1 VKNVVYK
8 FYITLTCLTNDY
20 PYGMH
25 GFTCADLDLLCCG
38 GCMIE
43 IVIDGK
49 YRIVEEGLTLLEAAK
64 VCGVEIPSLCGMNK
78 SNEKVPCDLCVV
90 EVESGGTKRACELEV
105 YRGLNVVTQSEQL
118 SEHRRKALNR
128 IMTDHYA
135 DCEAPCKTACPAGV
149 DIQSYLYH
157 IAQNDHQKAIEVIKR
172 TLPMP
177 LSIGR
182 VCPAFCESECRRSLV
197 DEPIAIRQL
206 KRHAADADLSA
217 HEAYVPEKKPS
228 KGLNIAVVGSGPGGL
243 TAGYY
248 LSNEGYDVTV
258 FESMPKAGGW
268 LRYGI
273 PEYRLP
279 KDILDKE
286 IELMCRNGMQVHTN
300 QKLGV
305 DFTLSQLSEEYDA
318 VCLAVGASQA
328 VEMHYTGSDLEG
340 CYLGVDYLK
349 DYVTEQNYVTG
360 HKVAVIGGGNTAID
374 CARTARRA
382 GADTTLIYRRTRD
395 EMPAEDYEIVEAE
408 HEGVKFHFLT
418 NPAENL
424 ADETGRVNAIRLERM
439 ALGEPDASGR
449 RSPKPTG
456 EFFTEEFDTVI
467 AAVSQKPDL
476 SFLEGEDLSI
486 PLTRWNT
493 SDADEKTM
501 HTGTGNI
508 FSIGDFR
515 RGPATAV
522 EAVGDGRVAAKAIDL
537 FLNGDMADMPK
548 AAFNSRKEKKLSQVD
563 PLHFENI
570 QKVARSI
577 MPELTPAQR
586 EQSFAEVELGFD
598 NEEAMKEVARCLE
611 CGCQANTDCALRD
624 YSTEY
629 EAEQSF
635 EFSLQIKS
643 HQDWLDLRAKDLRHK
658 YEVDRSSEFI
668 EFDANRC
675 ISCGQCI
682 QACRDKAV
690 HGVLNFVCD
699 KQGRPALRPDDR
711 PHFGSNKNGLT
722 LMGDSNCVQCGACV
736 QVCPTG
742 AMVDSRDRSQ
752 GRTEDLKAVDTICT
766 YCGVGCKLTMFVDEA
781 TNTIR
786 YVKGGDSPVN
796 QGMLCVKGRFGFD
809 FIGSEERLTTPLIR
823 KDGWLQPASWEEAIQ
838 LIASKF
844 SGIKQDF
851 GSNALAGFSSA
862 KTTNEDNYAFQKF
875 VRRELGTNNVD
886 HCARLCHASSVT
898 GLEASLGSGAMT
910 NDIPSIKHSD
920 VIFIIGS
927 DTTSA
932 HPIIASH
939 IKQAIRHHG
948 ARLIVADPK
957 RVDMAEHAELYMAHR
972 PGTDVMLLNGV
983 MQQIIKNG
991 WYDQEYIE
999 ERVDGFDTLLQEV
1012 MSPAYNLDKVELV
1025 TGVKAEDIQA
1035 MARMIG
1041 TADRTAVYYSMGI
1054 TQHTTGHDNVR
1065 SIANLQLLCG
1075 NIGIEGGGINPLRGQ
1090 SNVQGA
1096 CDMGALPNSFP
1107 GYQKVYNPIVRQK
1120 FAIEWNA
1127 PNLPSEQGLTLT
1139 EIIDAAC
1146 HRDVRGMYIMGENPV
1161 LSDPNQAHVI
1171 EGLEA
1176 LDFLVVQDIFLTET
1190 AQYADVVLPS
1200 CSFAEKAGHF
1210 TNTERRVQRVNPVV
1224 TAPGEAKEDWWI
1236 VQEIANAMGSDWDYH
1251 CVSDITNEIARVT
1264 PQYAGLRWD
1273 AITPNG
1279 VQWPSNKNN
1288 PAGTRIMHQTQ
1299 FTRGKG
1305 QMVGVPF
1312 RYAAEL
1318 PDEEYPLV
1326 LTTGRVLEQ
1335 FHTGTMTRKTKGL
1348 DNLAGPRAMVSVED
1362 AEALGISNGQRLTVS
1377 TRRGSIEIDAF
1388 VTKRIQKGVVFI
1400 PFHFVESPVNRLTT
1414 TATDPHAKIP
1424 EFKVAAVK
1432 VEVSEKTTQTES
1444 LEDSYQHV

>member
-1 VKNVVYK
+1 
-8 FYITLTCLTNDY
+8 
-20 PYGMH
+20 
-25 GFTCADLDLLCCG
+25 
-38 GCMIE
+38 MIE
-43 IVIDGK
+43 IIINGK
-49 YRIVEEGLTLLEAAK
+49 YRIVEEGATLLEAAK
-64 VCGVEIPSLCGMNK
+64 VCGVEIPSLCGLNK
-78 SNEKVPCDLCVV
+78 SNDKVPCDLCVV
-90 EVESGGTKRACELEV
+90 EVESGGTVRACETQV
-105 YRGLNVVTQSEQL
+105 YSGLNVITQSPQL
-118 SEHRRKALNR
+118 TEHRRKALNR
-128 IMTDHYA
+128 IMQDHYA

-149 DIQSYLYH
+149 DIQSYLYF

-197 DEPIAIRQL
+197 DDSIAIRQL
-206 KRHAADADLSA
+206 KRHAADADLA
-217 HEAYVPEKKPS
+217 AQEAYVPEKKPS
-228 KGLNIAVVGSGPGGL
+228 KDRAIAIVGSGPGGL

-248 LSNEGYDVTV
+248 LSNEGYNVTV
-258 FESMPKAGGW
+258 FEAMPKAGGW

-279 KDILDKE
+279 KAILDKE
-286 IELMCRNGMQVHTN
+286 IELMCRNGMQVKTG
-300 QKLGV
+300 QKLGQ
-305 DFTLSQLSEEYDA
+305 DFTLSQLSEQYDA
-318 VCLAVGASQA
+318 VCLAVGASLA
-328 VEMHYTGSDLEG
+328 VEMNYTGSDLAG

-349 DYVTEQNYVTG
+349 DYVTERTYTTG
-360 HKVAVIGGGNTAID
+360 DKVAVIGGGNTAID

-382 GADTTLIYRRTRD
+382 GADTTIIYRRTRE

-408 HEGVKFHFLT
+408 HEGVKFLFLT
-418 NPAENL
+418 NPVENI
-424 ADETGRVNAIRLERM
+424 ADLNGRVQSVRLERM

-449 RSPKPTG
+449 RSPKATG
-456 EFFTEEFDTVI
+456 EFFTQEFDTVI

-476 SFLEGEDLSI
+476 SFLDNDSPAL

-493 SDADEKTM
+493 SESDPRTM

-537 FLNGDMADMPK
+537 FLEGDMADMPK
-548 AAFNSRKEKKLSQVD
+548 PAFNSRKETALKQVD
-563 PLHFENI
+563 PIHFENFE
-570 QKVARSI
+570 KVARSI

-598 NEEAMKEVARCLE
+598 NEEAIKEAARCLE
-611 CGCQANTDCALRD
+611 CGCQANTSCDLRD

-629 EAEQSF
+629 NAEQHFDYTLNVQSP
-635 EFSLQIKS
+635 
-643 HQDWLDLRAKDLRHK
+643 HDWLNLRAKDPRHK
-658 YEVDRSSEFI
+658 FSVDRSSEFI

-682 QACRDKAV
+682 QACSEQAV
-690 HGVLNFVCD
+690 HGILNFVHD
-699 KQGRPALRPDDR
+699 HNGRPALRPDDR
-711 PHFGSNKNGLT
+711 PHFGKSCDGKL
-722 LMGDSNCVQCGACV
+722 LMGDSNCVQCSACV
-736 QVCPTG
+736 QACPTG
-742 AMVDSRDRSQ
+742 AMVDKRDRSQ
-752 GRTEDLKAVDTICT
+752 GRVEQLKAVDTICT
-766 YCGVGCKLTMFVDEA
+766 YCGVGCKLTMHVDEA
-781 TNTIR
+781 NNRIQ
-786 YVKGGDSPVN
+786 YVTGANSPVN

-809 FIGSEERLTTPLIR
+809 FIGDKARLTTPLIR
-823 KDGWLQPASWEEAIQ
+823 KDGLLQPASWQEAID
-838 LIASKF
+838 LIAKKF
-844 SGIKQDF
+844 TAIKRDF
-851 GSNALAGFSSA
+851 GSNSLAGFSSA

-875 VRRELGTNNVD
+875 IRRELGTNNVD
-886 HCARLCHASSVT
+886 HCARLCHASTVT

-910 NDIPSIKHSD
+910 NDIPSIQHSD

-957 RVDMAEHAELYMAHR
+957 RVDMVDHAELYLAHR

-999 ERVDGFDTLLQEV
+999 ERVDGFDTFLQEV
-1012 MSPAYNLDKVELV
+1012 MSPAYALDKVELV
-1025 TGVKAEDIQA
+1025 TGVSADDIFA
-1035 MARMIG
+1035 MARTIG
-1041 TADRTAVYYSMGI
+1041 TAKRTAVYYSMGI

-1096 CDMGALPNSFP
+1096 CDMGALPNSYP
-1107 GYQKVYNPIVRQK
+1107 GYQKVYNPMVRQK
-1120 FAIEWNA
+1120 FAIEWDA
-1127 PNLPSEQGLTLT
+1127 PDLPSEPGLTLT
-1139 EIIDAAC
+1139 EIIHAAC
-1146 HRDVRGMYIMGENPV
+1146 HREVRGLYVMGENPV

-1190 AQYADVVLPS
+1190 AQYADVVLPAY
-1200 CSFAEKAGHF
+1200 SFAEKSGHF
-1210 TNTERRVQRVNPVV
+1210 TNTERRVQRVNAALK
-1224 TAPGEAKEDWWI
+1224 APGEAKEDWWI
-1236 VQEIANAMGSDWDYH
+1236 VQQIANAMGGDWHYQH
-1251 CVSDITNEIARVT
+1251 VADITSEIARVT
-1264 PQYAGLRWD
+1264 PQYAGLLWEN
-1273 AITPNG
+1273 ITPNG

-1288 PAGTRIMHQTQ
+1288 PHGTRIMHQTQ

-1318 PDEEYPLV
+1318 PDDEYPLV
-1326 LTTGRVLEQ
+1326 LTTGRILEQ

-1348 DNLAGPRAMVSVED
+1348 DNLAGPRAMVSVQD
-1362 AEALGISNGQRLTVS
+1362 AEALGISNGQRLKVS

-1388 VTKRIQKGVVFI
+1388 VTKRIQKGVIFI

-1414 TATDPHAKIP
+1414 TETDPHAKIP
-1424 EFKVAAVK
+1424 EFKVAAVR
-1432 VEVSEKTTQTES
+1432 VEVQE
-1444 LEDSYQHV
+1444 LAMD

>member
-1 VKNVVYK
+1 
-8 FYITLTCLTNDY
+8 
-20 PYGMH
+20 
-25 GFTCADLDLLCCG
+25 
-38 GCMIE
+38 MIQ

-49 YRIVEEGLTLLEAAK
+49 YRIVEQGQTVLEAAK
-64 VCGVEIPSLCGMNK
+64 TCGLEIPSLCGLNK
-78 SNEKVPCDLCVV
+78 TADKVPCDLCVV
-90 EVESGGTKRACELEV
+90 EVDGVGVTRSCELEV
-105 YRGLNVVTQSEQL
+105 SNGLNITTQSKQL
-118 SEHRRKALNR
+118 TNHRQEALNR

-135 DCEAPCKTACPAGV
+135 DCEAPCQTACPAGV
-149 DIQSYLYH
+149 DIQSYLHH
-157 IAQNDHQKAIEVIKR
+157 IAQNDHIKAIEVIKK

-182 VCPAFCESECRRSLV
+182 VCPAFCETECRRNLV
-197 DEPIAIRQL
+197 DESIAIRQL
-206 KRHAADADLSA
+206 KRHAADADLAAQES
-217 HEAYVPEKKPS
+217 YMPLKKPN
-228 KGLNIAVVGSGPGGL
+228 KGKRVAIVGSGPGGL

-248 LSNEGYDVTV
+248 LSNEGYDVSV
-258 FESMPKAGGW
+258 YESMPKAGGW

-279 KDILDKE
+279 KSILDKE
-286 IELMCRNGMQVHTN
+286 IELVCRNGMAVECDK
-300 QKLGV
+300 KLGV
-305 DFTLSQLSEEYDA
+305 DFTLSDLSNDFDA

-328 VEMHYTGSDLEG
+328 VEMNYTGSDLAG

-349 DYVTEQNYVTG
+349 DYVTDKHFTTG
-360 HKVAVIGGGNTAID
+360 KKVAVIGGGNTAID
-374 CARTARRA
+374 CARTAVRD

-395 EMPAEDYEIVEAE
+395 EMPAEDYEIEEAE

-418 NPAENL
+418 NPAENI
-424 ADETGRVNAIRLERM
+424 ADENGHVSEIRLERM
-439 ALGEPDASGR
+439 ALGPADASGR

-456 EFFTEEFDTVI
+456 EFFVEDFDTVI

-476 SFLEGEDLSI
+476 SFMDNESLEI

-493 SDADEKTM
+493 ADADPQTM

-522 EAVGDGRVAAKAIDL
+522 EAVGDGRIAAQAIDR
-537 FLNGDMADMPK
+537 FFNGDMNQIPAKP
-548 AAFNSRKEKKLSQVD
+548 FNSRKQKQLKAVD
-563 PLHFENI
+563 PEQYKSI
-570 QKVARSI
+570 QRMARKI
-577 MPELTPAQR
+577 MPELTPEQR
-586 EQSFAEVELGFD
+586 EQSFEEVETGFD
-598 NEEAMKEVARCLE
+598 NADAIAEAARCLE
-611 CGCQANTDCALRD
+611 CGCQANTDCDLRD

-629 EAEQSF
+629 KATQTHPEYKIDVASNDSWQAIRAEETKVGLTRQKF
-635 EFSLQIKS
+635 
-643 HQDWLDLRAKDLRHK
+643 A
-658 YEVDRSSEFI
+658 VDDSSEFI
-668 EFDANRC
+668 IFDANRC

-682 QACRDKAV
+682 QACREQNV
-690 HGVLNFVCD
+690 HGVLSFMNQSDGKPASRPECRPNFGAD
-699 KQGRPALRPDDR
+699 K
-711 PHFGSNKNGLT
+711 T
-722 LMGDSNCVQCGACV
+722 LMGDSNCVQCGSCV
-736 QVCPTG
+736 QACPTG
-742 AMVDSRDRSQ
+742 AMVDARDRKQ
-752 GRTEDLKAVDTICT
+752 GDTDLLKKVDTICT
-766 YCGVGCKLTMFVDEA
+766 YCGVGCKLTMHVDEKK
-781 TNTIR
+781 NRIR
-786 YVKGGDSPVN
+786 YIEGGDSPVN
-796 QGMLCVKGRFGFD
+796 EGMLCVKGRFGFD
-809 FIGSEERLTTPLIR
+809 FVGSDARLTTPLIR
-823 KDGWLQPASWEEAIQ
+823 KDGWLQPASWDEAIK
-838 LIASKF
+838 LVADKF
-844 SGIKQDF
+844 TAIKQGF

-875 VRRELGTNNVD
+875 IRRELGTNNVD
-886 HCARLCHASSVT
+886 HCARLCHASTVT

-932 HPIIASH
+932 HPIIGSH
-939 IKQAIRHHG
+939 IKQAVRHGG

-957 RVDMAEHAELYMAHR
+957 RIDIADHAELYLAHR
-972 PGTDVMLLNGV
+972 PGTDVMLINGV
-983 MQQIIKNG
+983 MQQIIKHG

-999 ERVDGFDTLLQEV
+999 DRVDGFDTLLQEV
-1012 MSPAYNLDKVELV
+1012 MSPSYSLDKVELV
-1025 TGVKAEDIQA
+1025 TGVKAEDIFA
-1035 MARMIG
+1035 MARLIG
-1041 TADRTAVYYSMGI
+1041 TAERTAVYYSMGI

-1096 CDMGALPNSFP
+1096 CDMGALPNNLP

-1120 FAIEWNA
+1120 FAMEWGVSD
-1127 PNLPSEQGLTLT
+1127 LPAETGLTLT

-1146 HRDVRGMYIMGENPV
+1146 HRDVRGLYVMGENPV

-1200 CSFAEKAGHF
+1200 CSFAEKSGHF
-1210 TNTERRVQRVNPVV
+1210 TNTERRVQRINPAVNP
-1224 TAPGEAKEDWWI
+1224 PGEAKEDWVI
-1236 VQEIANAMGSDWDYH
+1236 IQMLANAMGGSWGYNT
-1251 CVSDITNEIARVT
+1251 VADITNEIARVT
-1264 PQYAGLRWD
+1264 PQYGGLRWEN
-1273 AITPNG
+1273 ITVNG

-1288 PAGTRIMHQTQ
+1288 PDGTRIMHQTQ
-1299 FTRGKG
+1299 FTRGRG
-1305 QMVGVPF
+1305 QMEAIPF

-1318 PDEEYPLV
+1318 PDSEYPLV

-1348 DNLAGPRAMVSVED
+1348 DNLAGPRAMISVYD
-1362 AEALGISNGQRLTVS
+1362 AEALGISNGQMLKVS
-1377 TRRGSIEIDAF
+1377 TRRGEIEIAAF
-1388 VTKRIQKGVVFI
+1388 VTKRMQKGVVFI

-1424 EFKVAAVK
+1424 EFKVAAVRIDPIRK
-1432 VEVSEKTTQTES
+1432 PEIEATEA
-1444 LEDSYQHV
+1444 

>member
-1 VKNVVYK
+1 
-8 FYITLTCLTNDY
+8 
-20 PYGMH
+20 
-25 GFTCADLDLLCCG
+25 
-38 GCMIE
+38 MIE
-43 IVIDGK
+43 IIIDGK
-49 YRIVEEGLTLLEAAK
+49 YRIVEQGSTLLEAAK
-64 VCGVEIPSLCGMNK
+64 VCGVEIPSLCGLNK
-78 SNEKVPCDLCVV
+78 SNQKVPCDLCVV
-90 EVESGGTKRACELEV
+90 EVESGGTQRACELEV
-105 YRGLNVVTQSEQL
+105 YSGLNVITQSEQL
-118 SEHRRKALNR
+118 RAHRKQALNR
-128 IMTDHYA
+128 IMQDHYA

-149 DIQSYLYH
+149 DIQSYLYY
-157 IAQNDHQKAIEVIKR
+157 IAQNDHHKAIEVIKK

-197 DEPIAIRQL
+197 DDSIAIRQL
-206 KRHAADADLSA
+206 KRHAADADLAAQES
-217 HEAYVPEKKPS
+217 YVPEKKPAKDLS
-228 KGLNIAVVGSGPGGL
+228 IAIIGSGPGGL

-279 KDILDKE
+279 KTILDKE
-286 IELMCRNGMQVHTN
+286 IELMCRNGMKIKTD
-300 QKLGV
+300 QKLGQ
-305 DFTLSQLSEEYDA
+305 DFSLSQLSKDYDA
-318 VCLAVGASQA
+318 VCLAVGASLA
-328 VEMHYTGSDLEG
+328 VEMNYPGSDLDG

-349 DYVTEQNYVTG
+349 DYITEQNYTTG
-360 HKVAVIGGGNTAID
+360 QKVAVIGGGNTAID
-374 CARTARRA
+374 CARTARRT
-382 GADTTLIYRRTRD
+382 GADTTLIYRRTRE
-395 EMPAEDYEIVEAE
+395 EMPAEDYEIEEAE
-408 HEGVKFHFLT
+408 HEGVKFLFLT
-418 NPAENL
+418 TPAENI
-424 ADETGRVNAIRLERM
+424 ADSNGRVNSVRLEKM
-439 ALGEPDASGR
+439 VLGAPDSSGR
-449 RSPKPTG
+449 RRPQATG
-456 EFFTEEFDTVI
+456 EFFIQEFDTVI

-476 SFLEGEDLSI
+476 SFLDNDSLSI

-493 SDADEKTM
+493 AQTDDNTM

-537 FLNGDMADMPK
+537 YLNGDMADMPK
-548 AAFNSRKEKKLSQVD
+548 PEFNSRKEKKLAQVD
-563 PLHFENI
+563 PLHFEHI
-570 QKVARSI
+570 EKVARSV
-577 MPELTPAQR
+577 MPELTPEQR
-586 EQSFAEVELGFD
+586 EQSFDEVELGFD
-598 NEEAMKEVARCLE
+598 NEEAIQEAMRCLE
-611 CGCQANTDCALRD
+611 CGCQANTQCDLRD

-629 EAEQSF
+629 GAEQ
-635 EFSLQIKS
+635 EFKVSVEVKS
-643 HQDWLDLRAKDLRHK
+643 HSDWLNLRGKDARHK
-658 YEVDRSSEFI
+658 FSVDRSSQFI

-682 QACRDKAV
+682 QACSEQAV
-690 HGVLNFVCD
+690 HGILNFVHD
-699 KQGRPALRPDDR
+699 ENGRPALRPDDR
-711 PHFGSNKNGLT
+711 PHFGSTRNGHIQ
-722 LMGDSNCVQCGACV
+722 MGDSNCVQCGTCV
-736 QVCPTG
+736 QACPTG

-752 GRTEDLKAVDTICT
+752 GRDETLKQVDTICT
-766 YCGVGCKLTMFVDEA
+766 YCGVGCKLTMHVDEA
-781 TNTIR
+781 NNQVR
-786 YVKGGDSPVN
+786 YVTGANSPVN
-796 QGMLCVKGRFGFD
+796 EGMLCVKGRFGFD
-809 FIGSEERLTTPLIR
+809 FIADDSRLITPLIR
-823 KDGWLQPASWEEAIQ
+823 KDGWLQPASWDEAIE
-838 LIASKF
+838 LIAKKF
-844 SGIKQDF
+844 SAIKQDF
-851 GSNALAGFSSA
+851 GGNALAGFSSA

-875 VRRELGTNNVD
+875 IRRELGTNNVD

-948 ARLIVADPK
+948 ARLVIADPK
-957 RVDMAEHAELYMAHR
+957 RIDMVDHAELYLAHR
-972 PGTDVMLLNGV
+972 PGTDVMLLNGI

-1012 MSPAYNLDKVELV
+1012 MSPAYALDKVELV
-1025 TGVKAEDIQA
+1025 TGVSSDDIFA
-1035 MARMIG
+1035 MARTIG
-1041 TADRTAVYYSMGI
+1041 TAERTAVYYSMGI

-1096 CDMGALPNSFP
+1096 CDMGALPNSYP
-1107 GYQKVYNPIVRQK
+1107 GYQKVYNPMIRQK
-1120 FAIEWNA
+1120 FSIEWNA
-1127 PNLPSEQGLTLT
+1127 PDLPAEQGLTLT

-1146 HRDVRGMYIMGENPV
+1146 QRDVRGLYIMGENPV

-1171 EGLEA
+1171 EGLET

-1200 CSFAEKAGHF
+1200 CSFAEKSGHF
-1210 TNTERRVQRVNPVV
+1210 TNTERRVQRVNAAVK
-1224 TAPGEAKEDWWI
+1224 APGEAKEDWWI
-1236 VQEIANAMGSDWDYH
+1236 IQEIANAMGSDWHYLD
-1251 CVSDITNEIARVT
+1251 VADITAEITRVT
-1264 PQYAGLRWD
+1264 PQYAGLKWD
-1273 AITPNG
+1273 NITPEG

-1288 PAGTRIMHQTQ
+1288 PNGTRIMHQTQ

-1348 DNLAGPRAMVSVED
+1348 DKLAGPRAMISVQD
-1362 AEALGISNGQRLTVS
+1362 AEALGISNGQRLKVS
-1377 TRRGSIEIDAF
+1377 TRRGEIEIDAF
-1388 VTKRIQKGVVFI
+1388 VTKRIQKGVIFI
-1400 PFHFVESPVNRLTT
+1400 PFHFVESSVNRLTT

-1432 VEVSEKTTQTES
+1432 VEALPKVEV
-1444 LEDSYQHV
+1444 HP

>member
-1 VKNVVYK
+1 
-8 FYITLTCLTNDY
+8 
-20 PYGMH
+20 
-25 GFTCADLDLLCCG
+25 
-38 GCMIE
+38 MIE

-360 HKVAVIGGGNTAID
+360 QKVAVIGGGNTAID

-577 MPELTPAQR
+577 MPELTPVQR

-598 NEEAMKEVARCLE
+598 NEEAMKEAARCLE

-635 EFSLQIKS
+635 DFSLQIKS

-957 RVDMAEHAELYMAHR
+957 RVDMAEHAEVYMAHR

-1236 VQEIANAMGSDWDYH
+1236 IQEIANAMGSDWDYH

-1432 VEVSEKTTQTES
+1432 VEVSEKALLTEPATEAVHS
-1444 LEDSYQHV
+1444 I

>member
-1 VKNVVYK
+1 
-8 FYITLTCLTNDY
+8 
-20 PYGMH
+20 
-25 GFTCADLDLLCCG
+25 
-38 GCMIE
+38 MIE

-49 YRIVEEGLTLLEAAK
+49 YRIVEEGSTLLEAAK
-64 VCGVEIPSLCGMNK
+64 VCGVEIPSLCGLNK
-78 SNEKVPCDLCVV
+78 SNAKVPCDLCVV
-90 EVESGGTKRACELEV
+90 EVDSGGTQRACELQV
-105 YRGLNVVTQSEQL
+105 YRGLNVKTQSEQL
-118 SEHRRKALNR
+118 SEHRRQALNK
-128 IMTDHYA
+128 IMQDHYA

-149 DIQSYLYH
+149 DIQSYLYF

-197 DEPIAIRQL
+197 DESIAIRQL
-206 KRHAADADLSA
+206 KRHAADADLA
-217 HEAYVPEKKPS
+217 AQEAYVPEKKDA
-228 KGLNIAVVGSGPGGL
+228 KGLSIAVVGSGPGGL

-279 KDILDKE
+279 KSILDKE
-286 IELMCRNGMQVHTN
+286 IELMCRNGMQIKTK
-300 QKLGV
+300 QKLGD
-305 DFTLSQLSEEYDA
+305 DFTLSQLSENYDA
-318 VCLAVGASQA
+318 VCLAVGASLA
-328 VEMHYTGSDLEG
+328 VEMKYPGSDLGG

-349 DYVTEQNYVTG
+349 DYVTEQHYTTG
-360 HKVAVIGGGNTAID
+360 NKVAVIGGGNTAID
-374 CARTARRA
+374 CARTARRT
-382 GADTTLIYRRTRD
+382 GAETTIIYRRTRE
-395 EMPAEDYEIVEAE
+395 EMPAEDYEIEEAE
-408 HEGVKFHFLT
+408 HEGVQFLFLT
-418 NPAENL
+418 NPAQNI
-424 ADETGRVNAIRLERM
+424 ADPEGRVQQVRLERM
-439 ALGEPDASGR
+439 ALGAPDASGR
-449 RSPKPTG
+449 RRPEATG
-456 EFFTEEFDTVI
+456 EFFTQEFDTVI

-476 SFLEGEDLSI
+476 SFLEKDSLSI

-493 SDADEKTM
+493 SQSNDQTM

-522 EAVGDGRVAAKAIDL
+522 DAVGDGRIAAKAIDL
-537 FLNGDMADMPK
+537 FLNGDMAEMP
-548 AAFNSRKEKKLSQVD
+548 APAFNSRKEQKLAQVD
-563 PLHFENI
+563 PLHFDNL

-586 EQSFAEVELGFD
+586 EQSFDEVELGFD
-598 NEEAMKEVARCLE
+598 NEHAIKEAARCLE
-611 CGCQANTDCALRD
+611 CGCQANTSCDLRD

-629 EAEQSF
+629 GAQQ
-635 EFSLQIKS
+635 EFSHSVDVKD
-643 HQDWLDLRAKDLRHK
+643 HQDWLELRGKDSRHK
-658 YEVDRSSEFI
+658 FTVDRSAEFI

-675 ISCGQCI
+675 ISCGLCI
-682 QACRDKAV
+682 QACSEQAV
-690 HGVLNFVCD
+690 HGILNFVHD
-699 KQGRPALRPDDR
+699 QNGRPALRPDDR
-711 PHFGSNKNGLT
+711 PHFGSSRSGRI
-722 LMGDSNCVQCGACV
+722 LMGDSKCVQCGACV
-736 QVCPTG
+736 QACPTG

-752 GRTEDLKAVDTICT
+752 GREEQLKQVDTICT
-766 YCGVGCKLTMFVDEA
+766 YCGVGCKLTMHVDEKA
-781 TNTIR
+781 NRIR
-786 YVKGGDSPVN
+786 RVTGAHSPVN

-809 FIGSEERLTTPLIR
+809 FVGDEGRLTTPLIR
-823 KDGWLQPASWEEAIQ
+823 KDGWLQPASWEEAIE
-838 LIASKF
+838 LIANKF
-844 SGIKQDF
+844 STIKQDF
-851 GSNALAGFSSA
+851 GGNALAGFSSA

-875 VRRELGTNNVD
+875 IRRELGTNNVD

-957 RVDMAEHAELYMAHR
+957 RIDMADHAQLYLAHR
-972 PGTDVMLLNGV
+972 PGTDVMLLNGI

-1012 MSPAYNLDKVELV
+1012 MSPAYALDKVELV
-1025 TGVKAEDIQA
+1025 TGVRGEDIFA

-1041 TADRTAVYYSMGI
+1041 TAERTAIYYSMGI

-1065 SIANLQLLCG
+1065 SVANLQLLCG

-1096 CDMGALPNSFP
+1096 CDMGALPNSYP
-1107 GYQKVYNPIVRQK
+1107 GYQKVYNPMIRQK

-1127 PNLPSEQGLTLT
+1127 NYLPSEPGLTLT
-1139 EIIDAAC
+1139 EIIDGAC
-1146 HRDVRGMYIMGENPV
+1146 QRSVRGLYIMGENPV

-1200 CSFAEKAGHF
+1200 CSFAEKSGHF
-1210 TNTERRVQRVNPVV
+1210 TNTERRVQRINAAVK
-1224 TAPGEAKEDWWI
+1224 APGEAKEDWWI
-1236 VQEIANAMGSDWDYH
+1236 IQQIANAMGSDWHYQQ
-1251 CVSDITNEIARVT
+1251 VSDITAEIARVT
-1264 PQYAGLRWD
+1264 PQYAGLRWE
-1273 AITPNG
+1273 AITPEG

-1288 PAGTRIMHQTQ
+1288 PNGTRIMHQTQ

-1348 DNLAGPRAMVSVED
+1348 DNLAGPRAMISVQD
-1362 AEALGISNGQRLTVS
+1362 AEALGISNGQRLKVS
-1377 TRRGSIEIDAF
+1377 TRRGEIEIDAF
-1388 VTKRIQKGVVFI
+1388 VTKRIQQGVIFI

-1432 VEVSEKTTQTES
+1432 VEPLPCETPV
-1444 LEDSYQHV
+1444 